1 MLGVLFVWSSV
12 FLCLN
17 ITCGFWFL
25 FDFLISW
32 FLHLTRT
39 FWLRIC
45 YPRLIAELVWFECWT
60 RLQLIM
66 SPGGITKLICLTAMS
81 CAEWMST
88 RGWLGC
94 NKSDLHLFSHRM
106 LVKAWILV
114 RCWKLCF
121 WNTPTGR
128 TCDSFPKIL
137 MHLFQD
143 PKHAELQKDLMA
155 RRQDHN
161 MYKHQVQNMWAH
173 VVLFVLDTC
182 MLWVKDFAVRT
193 CTAGSEPSAILCFF
207 IFVLFFGN
215 TKNSSSTLFA
225 ILCRPSLSATLQKP
239 RSGSIATCG
248 PTSRLRNVP
257 AKGRWKSLNL
267 LDKMARKVAR

>member
-1 MLGVLFVWSSV
+1 
-12 FLCLN
+12 
-17 ITCGFWFL
+17 
-25 FDFLISW
+25 
-32 FLHLTRT
+32 
-39 FWLRIC
+39 
-45 YPRLIAELVWFECWT
+45 
-60 RLQLIM
+60 M

-128 TCDSFPKIL
+128 TCGSFPKIL

-193 CTAGSEPSAILCFF
+193 CYGWKRAISHPLLFHFCLVLWKHEKFLFNTLC
-207 IFVLFFGN
+207 N
-215 TKNSSSTLFA
+215 P
-225 ILCRPSLSATLQKP
+225 CRPSLSATLQKP

-257 AKGRWKSLNL
+257 AKGRWKSLNF
-267 LDKMARKVAR
+267 LDKMVRKVAR